1 MAGKPGAQNNAITHG
16 AYAEN
21 LILPG
26 ESIREFKLLHRA
38 LIDEWKPTGALE
50 EDTVL
55 TLAQCIWLKRR
66 VDRFYQREA
75 SWAQKHPAEE
85 EISDAG
91 RRAKLLENVRTL
103 QDLNEVTADV
113 PDLYKMWMDAAIP
126 RSQFKDEESWIDA
139 IKSKILD
146 MLVAHRLVVILHIES
161 QQFKAFKAGEVR
173 ELTSKK
179 IALDERLD
187 GRIDKALKRLAQ
199 LKTFKQMIE
208 DQASLAKTIDGRRI
222 SSTPIDRSS

>member
-1 MAGKPGAQNNAITHG
+1 MAGKPGVQNNAITHG

-66 VDRFYQREA
+66 VDRFYHREA
-75 SWAQKHPAEE
+75 SWAQQHPAEE

-146 MLVAHRLVVILHIES
+146 MLVAHRLVVILHLES

-173 ELTSKK
+173 ELTAKK

-187 GRIDKALKRLAQ
+187 ARIDRALKRLAQ
-199 LKTFKQMIE
+199 LKTFKQVLE
-208 DQASLAKTIDGRRI
+208 DQASRTKTINNHI
-222 SSTPIDRSS
+222 SDQRQ

>member
-1 MAGKPGAQNNAITHG
+1 MAGKPGVQNNAITHG

-75 SWAQKHPAEE
+75 SWAQQHPAEE
-85 EISDAG
+85 EINDVG
-91 RRAKLLENVRTL
+91 RRAKLLEKVQTL
-103 QDLNEVTADV
+103 QDLNEVIADL
-113 PDLYKMWMDAAIP
+113 PDIYKRWMDAAIP
-126 RSQFKDEESWIDA
+126 RSQFKDEKSWIDGV
-139 IKSKILD
+139 KSKILD
-146 MLVAHRLVVILHIES
+146 MLVQHRLVVILHIES

-173 ELTSKK
+173 ELTAKK
-179 IALDERLD
+179 ITLDERLAA
-187 GRIDKALKRLAQ
+187 RIDKALKRLAQ
-199 LKTFKQMIE
+199 LKTFKQVLE
-208 DQASLAKTIDGRRI
+208 DQASRTKTINHHI
-222 SSTPIDRSS
+222 SDQRQ

>member
-1 MAGKPGAQNNAITHG
+1 MAGKPGAKNNAITHG

-26 ESIREFKLLHRA
+26 ESIREFKLLHRG
-38 LIDEWKPTGALE
+38 LIDEWKPLGALE

-66 VDRFYQREA
+66 VDRFYHREA
-75 SWAQKHPAEE
+75 SWAQQHPAEE
-85 EISDAG
+85 EISDVG

-103 QDLNEVTADV
+103 QDLNEVIADV
-113 PDLYKMWMDAAIP
+113 PDLYKRWMDAAIP
-126 RSQFKDEESWIDA
+126 RSEFKDEKSWIDA

-146 MLVAHRLVVILHIES
+146 MLVAQRLVVILQLES
-161 QQFKAFKAGEVR
+161 QEFKAVKAGEVR

-187 GRIDKALKRLAQ
+187 ARIDKALKRLAQ
-199 LKTFKQMIE
+199 LKTFKQALE
-208 DQASLAKTIDGRRI
+208 DQASRTKTINARRI
-222 SSTPIDRSS
+222 THQR

>member
-1 MAGKPGAQNNAITHG
+1 MAGKPGAKNNAITHG

-26 ESIREFKLLHRA
+26 ESIREFKLLHRG
-38 LIDEWKPTGALE
+38 LIDEWKPLGALE

-66 VDRFYQREA
+66 VDRFYHREA
-75 SWAQKHPAEE
+75 SWAQQHPAEE
-85 EISDAG
+85 EISDVG

-103 QDLNEVTADV
+103 QDLNEVIADV
-113 PDLYKMWMDAAIP
+113 PDLYKRWMDAAIP
-126 RSQFKDEESWIDA
+126 RSEFKDEKSWIDA

-146 MLVAHRLVVILHIES
+146 MLVAQRLVVILQLES
-161 QQFKAFKAGEVR
+161 QEFKAVKAGEVR

-179 IALDERLD
+179 
-187 GRIDKALKRLAQ
+187 
-199 LKTFKQMIE
+199 
-208 DQASLAKTIDGRRI
+208 S
-222 SSTPIDRSS
+222 P